1 MSELP
6 VSEEACPAH
15 EGTRNKREL
24 FHVDRRTTLKWL
36 GAALAFSAHH
46 GKSLAGTYLPSPK
59 GYGTDPDL
67 NKVAPLQWDKAMS
80 AHELRQTALLADLF
94 LPGTMDSPA
103 PSALGIHDFIDEWI
117 SAPYPEQMSDRPII
131 QEGLAWLDKESGT
144 RFGKDFTA
152 ISGEQRV
159 ELMKAM
165 AEMSDF
171 TFFTRVRNLIVA
183 AYFSSDAGFKDI
195 GYSGNV
201 TLAAFPAPT
210 DEMMAIIDRE
220 CKALGV

>member
-1 MSELP
+1 MSD
-6 VSEEACPAH
+6 
-15 EGTRNKREL
+15 L

-36 GAALAFSAHH
+36 AAALAFSTHH
-46 GKSLAGTYLPSPK
+46 GKSLAGTFMPSPK

-67 NKVAPLQWDKAMS
+67 NKVAPLAWDKVMS
-80 AHELRQTALLADLF
+80 AHELKQTALLADLF
-94 LPGTMDSPA
+94 LPGTAESPA
-103 PSALGIHDFIDEWI
+103 PSALGIHDFMDEWI
-117 SAPYPEQMSDRPII
+117 SAPYPEQQSDRQLI
-131 QEGLAWLDKESGT
+131 QSGLVWVDQEST
-144 RFGKDFTA
+144 KRFGKDFTA
-152 ISGEQRV
+152 ISDAQRV
-159 ELMKAM
+159 EMMKAM
-165 AEMSDF
+165 AEKKDLP
-171 TFFTRVRNLIVA
+171 FFKRLRNLVVG